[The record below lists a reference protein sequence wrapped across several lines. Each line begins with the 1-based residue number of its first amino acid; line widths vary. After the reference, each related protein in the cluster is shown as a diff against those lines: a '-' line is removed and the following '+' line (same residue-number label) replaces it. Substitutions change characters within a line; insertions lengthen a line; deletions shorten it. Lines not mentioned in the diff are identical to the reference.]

1 MSIHK
6 LVVVGG
12 VAGGASCAAR
22 ARRLN
27 EEAEIVLLE
36 RGPYVSFANCGL
48 PYHIGGVIEQRDR
61 LLVQTPERLK
71 KMFRLDVRVRHEVIR
86 IDRENHQVGVRDR
99 ATGREYTESYD
110 ALALSPGAEPVR
122 PPIPGVESARVCT
135 LRNMEDMDG
144 ILSIL
149 GESSTRSAVVVGG
162 GYIGLEM
169 AEALC
174 ERGLKVALVE
184 LAPQVMGPAD
194 AEMAAPLHDELQRH
208 GVNLRLETSVSA
220 FQETE
225 NGLEVQLS
233 TGDTL
238 TCELAI
244 LAIGVKPEVRL
255 AREAGLKIG
264 ALGGIA
270 VDEYLRTSDP
280 AIYAVGDAIETRDF
294 VGGGAALLPLAG
306 PANRQGRLVADHLF
320 GHPRPWRGTQGTAI
334 CKVFGLAIA
343 MTGSSE
349 KVLKRQGR
357 TYEKIYVHP
366 AHHAGYYPGATQF
379 SLKLLFDPTDGRVLG
394 AQAVGARGVDKR
406 IDVLAT
412 AIQSGMTVFD
422 LEETELSYAPPYGSA
437 KDPVNFA
444 AFVAANVLRGDMKV
458 CHVEE
463 VSDPQPHQW
472 LLDVR
477 TGAEVAAGAIP
488 GAHNI
493 SVDELR
499 SHLDEIPRD
508 REILVYCQV
517 GLRGYLASRILTQ
530 KGFNC
535 RNLTGGY
542 KTYLMARQQTGKLP
556 AAPLQDDSGVKSGGS
571 RSVPAGT
578 APAGGNA
585 SCCAVSASP
594 VAKRVDARGLQ
605 CPGPILALKEAVDSL
620 QVGESVEILTSD
632 TAFCSDLP
640 AWCRTTGHTLVEVS
654 PMNGGGNRSV
664 VRKAATA
671 SGSVPAACSVSPS
684 VSKGMTIVVF
694 SNDFDRAVAAF
705 IIANG
710 AVAMGLKP
718 TLFFT
723 FWGINI
729 LRRDNPP
736 PVRKTLVEK
745 MFGWMM
751 PRGPEKLA
759 LSKMQ
764 MAGMGLA
771 MIKGIMRQKKIPALG
786 DLIQSARQGGA
797 RLVVCSMS
805 MDLMGIKREEL
816 IEGVEEGGVA
826 MYLGAASTGQ
836 VNLFI

>member
-343 MTGSSE
+343 LTGSSE

-508 REILVYCQV
+508 REILVY
-517 GLRGYLASRILTQ
+517 
-530 KGFNC
+530 
-535 RNLTGGY
+535 
-542 KTYLMARQQTGKLP
+542 
-556 AAPLQDDSGVKSGGS
+556 
-571 RSVPAGT
+571 
-578 APAGGNA
+578 
-585 SCCAVSASP
+585 
-594 VAKRVDARGLQ
+594 
-605 CPGPILALKEAVDSL
+605 
-620 QVGESVEILTSD
+620 
-632 TAFCSDLP
+632 
-640 AWCRTTGHTLVEVS
+640 
-654 PMNGGGNRSV
+654 
-664 VRKAATA
+664 
-671 SGSVPAACSVSPS
+671 
-684 VSKGMTIVVF
+684 
-694 SNDFDRAVAAF
+694 
-705 IIANG
+705 
-710 AVAMGLKP
+710 
-718 TLFFT
+718 
-723 FWGINI
+723 
-729 LRRDNPP
+729 
-736 PVRKTLVEK
+736 
-745 MFGWMM
+745 
-751 PRGPEKLA
+751 
-759 LSKMQ
+759 
-764 MAGMGLA
+764 
-771 MIKGIMRQKKIPALG
+771 
-786 DLIQSARQGGA
+786 
-797 RLVVCSMS
+797 
-805 MDLMGIKREEL
+805 
-816 IEGVEEGGVA
+816 
-826 MYLGAASTGQ
+826 
-836 VNLFI
+836 